1 MPALQS
7 LHLGA
12 EQMQD
17 LMPAGKPAAK
27 KSSKAKA
34 DVRPAV
40 FLPPELDND
49 EPFVPPLAAL
59 KRCCT
64 HHTVLLVSC
73 PHSASSRLLQDGP
86 QPVSGT
92 TSSVPEQLCCSALV
106 LSAISSSLYQNFQV
120 GGRPRSEEDFSAS
133 PYLQSDPHLLLGWPQ
148 G

>member
-34 DVRPAV
+34 DVWPAV

-49 EPFVPPLAAL
+49 EPFVPPLAAF

-64 HHTVLLVSC
+64 HHTMLLVSC
-73 PHSASSRLLQDGP
+73 SHSASSRLLQHGL
-86 QPVSGT
+86 QPVSRT
-92 TSSVPEQLCCSALV
+92 TSSVPVQLCCSAPV
-106 LSAISSSLYQNFQV
+106 LLASVSSLL
-120 GGRPRSEEDFSAS
+120 SEF
-133 PYLQSDPHLLLGWPQ
+133 
-148 G
+148 

>member
-1 MPALQS
+1 MAQQHVSDPAAYEQAVGGSVPALQS

-27 KSSKAKA
+27 KSSKAKV

-64 HHTVLLVSC
+64 QHTMLLVSSSR
-73 PHSASSRLLQDGP
+73 SASS
-86 QPVSGT
+86 
-92 TSSVPEQLCCSALV
+92 
-106 LSAISSSLYQNFQV
+106 I
-120 GGRPRSEEDFSAS
+120 
-133 PYLQSDPHLLLGWPQ
+133 
-148 G
+148 